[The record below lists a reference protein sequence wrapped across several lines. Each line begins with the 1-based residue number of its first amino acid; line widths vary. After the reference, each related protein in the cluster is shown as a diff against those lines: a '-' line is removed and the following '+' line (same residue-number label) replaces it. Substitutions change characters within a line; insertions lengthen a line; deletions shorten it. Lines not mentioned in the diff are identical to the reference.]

1 MANLT
6 DEELEAIADRVAD
19 KLQERFY
26 MEIGKKVFHRFVWI
40 VGAVVVASIVYF
52 KNWDWLK

>member
-1 MANLT
+1 MNLT

-26 MEIGKKVFHRFVWI
+26 MEVGKKVFHRFVWI
-40 VGAVVVASIVYF
+40 MGVIVVASVLYM
-52 KNWDWLK
+52 KDWGWLK

>member
-1 MANLT
+1 MNLT

-26 MEIGKKVFHRFVWI
+26 MEVGKKVFHRFVWI
-40 VGAVVVASIVYF
+40 VGVVVVASVLYL
-52 KNWDWLK
+52 KDWSFLK

>member
-1 MANLT
+1 MNLT

-26 MEIGKKVFHRFVWI
+26 ADLGRRMVKKFFWI
-40 VGAVVVASIVYF
+40 VGLTVVAGVTWVSQGRWF
-52 KNWDWLK
+52 Q